1 MYFLYYWC
9 LYYVLPGAHPTLDHL
24 HILLLPI
31 LPFSMS
37 VTDSVL
43 SKGLP
48 IPNHLYLNNSPFLR
62 QEELETFK
70 STVLL
75 KEKEWEPRWL
85 QYHMVSI
92 ITEILT
98 KYSGH
103 TEDTATNTTGSFK
116 ATSGGVTE

>member
-1 MYFLYYWC
+1 
-9 LYYVLPGAHPTLDHL
+9 
-24 HILLLPI
+24 
-31 LPFSMS
+31 MS
-37 VTDSVL
+37 VTDHVL

-103 TEDTATNTTGSFK
+103 TEDTATNTTGSIK
-116 ATSGGVTE
+116 ASSGGVRVGGGEEDTPDISS

>member
-1 MYFLYYWC
+1 MQVDFHA
-9 LYYVLPGAHPTLDHL
+9 VQ
-24 HILLLPI
+24 IQSLLLP
-31 LPFSMS
+31 LYH
-37 VTDSVL
+37 
-43 SKGLP
+43 
-48 IPNHLYLNNSPFLR
+48 HLATCLNSPFLR

-85 QYHMVSI
+85 QYHIVSI

-103 TEDTATNTTGSFK
+103 TEDTATNTTGSIK
-116 ATSGGVTE
+116 ASSGGVRVGGGEEDTLDISS

>member
-1 MYFLYYWC
+1 
-9 LYYVLPGAHPTLDHL
+9 
-24 HILLLPI
+24 
-31 LPFSMS
+31 MS
-37 VTDSVL
+37 VTDYVQ
-43 SKGLP
+43 GLP
-48 IPNHLYLNNSPFLR
+48 IINHLYLNNSSFLR

-75 KEKEWEPRWL
+75 KKTEWEPRWL

-103 TEDTATNTTGSFK
+103 TEDTVTNTTGSIK
-116 ATSGGVTE
+116 ASSGGVRVGGDEEDILDISS